1 MTESPAKSVKCWG
14 VIPAAGSG
22 SRMAADVPKQY
33 LQVAG
38 ATVLEHSLNALL
50 RCDFIERVLVAISPG
65 DKRAGELPAL
75 AGPRVLLVEGGE
87 QRSDSV
93 LAALV
98 ALHRLASPQDWV
110 LVHDAARPCVAPGDI
125 SELARQVIDSGIG
138 GILATPIVD
147 TVKRSGDDKR
157 VVETLARERLW
168 CAQTP
173 QMFRL
178 GVLRAA
184 LEDANSKGL
193 AVTDEASAMEL
204 YGEAVQLVQGS
215 PDNLKVTLPQDLH
228 LAEYYL
234 SGQRSSS
241 Q

>member
-1 MTESPAKSVKCWG
+1 MTESPAKLARCWA
-14 VIPAAGSG
+14 VIPAAGVG

-50 RCDFIERVLVAISPG
+50 RCDFIERVVIAIGPG
-65 DKRAGELPAL
+65 DERAAELPAL
-75 AGPRVLLVEGGE
+75 ADPRVLLVEGGE

-98 ALHRLASPQDWV
+98 ALARMASPQDWV

-125 SELARQVIDSGIG
+125 SELARRVIDSGTG

-147 TVKRSGDDKR
+147 TVKQSDDDKR
-157 VVETLARERLW
+157 VLETLSRERLW

-184 LEDANSKGL
+184 LEEANSKGL

-204 YGEAVQLVQGS
+204 YGETVQLVPGS
-215 PDNLKVTLPQDLH
+215 PENLKVTLPQDLD
-228 LAEYYL
+228 LAGFYL
-234 SGQRSSS
+234 SERRGSS